1 MSIDVLQN
9 QIRKLKN
16 PSMVA
21 FCLDASQVPAD
32 MLKEVGLTVAYGCY
46 VRKLLTAL
54 KGIVPAVRFGMG
66 SFALH
71 GEDGITTLRELL
83 SFSKEHGFYVLLD
96 APEINT
102 PQSAALA
109 ADVFFGPDS
118 RWQFDGIAIACYIG
132 TDGIKPFVDALKGN
146 DKDIFVIHRTGN
158 KSATELQDL
167 LAGSRLAYMAAADLT
182 KRPAD
187 GYIGRCGYSRIAGV
201 GPATSADALRTLR
214 NKYPA
219 VFLLIDGYDYPGANA
234 KNCALAF
241 DKLGHGAVACADT
254 GITGAWKLE
263 SGVTPEEA
271 AVQAAERMKKN
282 LTRYV
287 SVL

>member
-1 MSIDVLQN
+1 MSVDMLQN

-21 FCLDASQVPAD
+21 FYLDVSQVPPVMMEETTFLQAYNRYG
-32 MLKEVGLTVAYGCY
+32 KE
-46 VRKLLTAL
+46 LLAAL
-54 KGIVPAVRFGMG
+54 KGVVPAVRFGMG
-66 SFALH
+66 SFAIH
-71 GEDGITTLRELL
+71 GELGIVVLKELL
-83 SFSKEHGFYVLLD
+83 AFAKELGFYVLLD

-109 ADVFFGPDS
+109 ANAFFGQDS
-118 RWQFDGIAIACYIG
+118 HWQFDGIAIACYIG
-132 TDGIKPFVDALKGN
+132 TDGIKPFVEALKGN
-146 DKDIFVIHRTGN
+146 EKDLFVIHRTGN
-158 KSATELQDL
+158 KSATELQEL

-187 GYIGRCGYSRIAGV
+187 SYIGRCGYSRIAGV

-241 DKLGHGAVACADT
+241 DKLGHGAIACASAE
-254 GITGAWKLE
+254 ITGAWKQE
-263 SGVTPEEA
+263 SGLTPVEA

-282 LTRYV
+282 LTRYI

>member
-21 FCLDASQVPAD
+21 FYLDDSQVPPA
-32 MLKEVGLTVAYGCY
+32 MLEDTPLPQAYGRY
-46 VRKLLTAL
+46 AKELLSVL

-71 GEDGITTLRELL
+71 GEQGIAMLKELL
-83 SFSKEHGFYVLLD
+83 ALAKELGFYVLMD
-96 APEINT
+96 APELNT
-102 PQSAALA
+102 PQSAVLA
-109 ADVFFGPDS
+109 ASAFFGADAQ
-118 RWQFDGIAIACYIG
+118 WQFDGIAITCYIG
-132 TDGIKPFVDALKGN
+132 TDAIKPFVDALKTN
-146 DKDIFVIHRTGN
+146 DKDLFVIHRTGN

-167 LAGSRLAYMAAADLT
+167 LAGSRLAYMAAADLI

-234 KNCALAF
+234 KNCSLAF

-254 GITGAWKLE
+254 EITSAWK
-263 SGVTPEEA
+263 EEAGALPADA